1 MPNNTSTY
9 DVPISHPKFFKAAS
23 VNLGVYV
30 KVVCVTSNVCFIIR
44 LWYMC
49 CITESNNIYIY
60 IYIEGERERERY
72 IYIYIWSGDPV
83 CIEGGVGC

>member
-23 VNLGVYV
+23 VNLGVFV

-44 LWYMC
+44 L
-49 CITESNNIYIY
+49 
-60 IYIEGERERERY
+60 
-72 IYIYIWSGDPV
+72 
-83 CIEGGVGC
+83 